1 MLSARGSSLLKGDV
15 AGYLKTVAAAA
26 QPAERPLV
34 EGAKGV
40 PLSSAE
46 FVPRDRIEREPG
58 PRVAGFQIELVYRY
72 KDLPEDN
79 TFHVPLKYDLSRVTN
94 GWQITSSA
102 LQDGAHWPVWAT
114 GPVLTSRSQ
123 HFLAVFRPTLTTS
136 AATLN
141 LAERARTTLESKL
154 TIPLEKSHVMLLAQD
169 RSQYLEMSSRESPPA
184 AIAHFESTYSIT
196 SDSIKADGR
205 QIIVNLAQLKD
216 DETSIET
223 FQHELGHL
231 SLSRDTRPFTP
242 AWVTESAA
250 MYLAGSQPML
260 TWQQGIRKRKFDG
273 ISFTVLSRAS
283 SLGAPDATGIAGSY
297 EYAYAAAAAYY
308 LIQDFGAEKYWNF
321 YKSFAEISPDKV
333 YERVSGQA
341 NRDAAIAA
349 LAEDTARD
357 AVLKSFGLTLGD
369 LDLRVR
375 SWIGARVQ

>member
-15 AGYLKTVAAAA
+15 TEYLKAVAPAA
-26 QPAERPLV
+26 QPAERAFV
-34 EGAKGV
+34 EGARGV

-46 FVPRDRIEREPG
+46 FVPHNRIEAEPG
-58 PRVAGFQIELVYRY
+58 PRVAGFEIELVYRY

-79 TFHVPLKYDLSRVTN
+79 TFRVPLKYDFSRITN

-102 LQDGAHWPVWAT
+102 LENGGHLPVWAT
-114 GPVLTSRSQ
+114 GPVVTSRSP

-169 RSQYLEMSSRESPPA
+169 RSQYLQMSTRESPPA

-205 QIIVNLAQLKD
+205 QIIVNLAQLVD
-216 DETSIET
+216 DESSIET

-231 SLSRDTRPFTP
+231 SLSRDTRPYTP

-250 MYLAGSQPML
+250 MYLAGTQPTL

-283 SLGAPDATGIAGSY
+283 SLGAPDATGVAGSF

-308 LIQDFGAEKYWNF
+308 LIENFGAEKYWGF
-321 YKSFAEISPDKV
+321 YKSFSEVPPDTV
-333 YERVSGQA
+333 YKRVSGQP

-349 LAEDTARD
+349 LAEDTAQD
-357 AVLKSFGLTLGD
+357 AVLKSFGLTLGG
-369 LDLRVR
+369 LDLQVR